1 MERALD
7 ELINAGG
14 VTRRCVS
21 LAQGTLSPDMRVNYE
36 FGLVLGVDEFRQEQ
50 LYFLHK
56 EYLHHRALHGY
67 GTVSG
72 LRVLPEAEGSSDVK
86 LTVSPGIG
94 IDQCGRVFTV
104 PNDQCAYLRAWFQ
117 RQQEEEALSSGP
129 QRLYVVA
136 TYDECPDALVSIAGQ
151 PCSSSQQTQ
160 VPSRIRDAFHIAL
173 RWAPPPMPRWDAI
186 LCFAEL
192 MADVRIEAGLSP
204 GESDKAEIIRF
215 VRLLDDCEALRAER
229 FGTGQYGPSY
239 PPGSG
244 ETPPYGGYPPPDG
257 EGGRYLLLPEDTARQ
272 DLDDIFRVWVTE
284 VRPRLTPDL
293 IDCAQPGGEPLET
306 GVLLAAIDVDL
317 SVSEGALSV
326 SLPEEDDAVDDSG
339 RPYLLSTQAIQ
350 ELMGLG
356 GSGGDARPQ
365 QPFATLHVRDTSAL
379 LLWVHHPEPLG
390 LDGSLSDTMEIFAN
404 GSPLS
409 GTVEAVDGADNVFLI
424 RTNEPIGAG
433 VRVELRLRLN
443 TVRVVGPAFN
453 TAGLSGAALRALQ
466 ELEEARALS
475 GSTALLASLD
485 LFGVGYIGREGD
497 TLTLYTVASEIPDV
511 RALTTIHTLTDGET
525 SPRLRIR
532 FNTAQPVTV
541 PEGSLAATIIR
552 GTNERPLNITLR
564 PEGGTTAEGA
574 QTWTLQ
580 PINTQLQ
587 HGDTVRLRFNVS
599 EIRQGGTVPLLV
611 AMNVGGYTYVG
622 YDGGEVVE
630 VLHVV
635 EVPPTSDGGGG
646 LTIEQVREL
655 LRQVR
660 TLPFATITPLR
671 VFRRNRAEFELW
683 FHPQQRA
690 TSDEGR
696 LDELNV
702 RIYMEAI
709 RESVNELAVTQV
721 PIVEEGVQ
729 RFSPIHYRVQ
739 VNLAPLLELGNTQP
753 SYARFVFPL
762 DEGNRITTSD
772 GDFENIRAY
781 MEQLNIKLDGSFIRL
796 EETDED
802 ALVVYVRF
810 DPLLLNRGDFQ

>member
-1 MERALD
+1 
-7 ELINAGG
+7 
-14 VTRRCVS
+14 
-21 LAQGTLSPDMRVNYE
+21 
-36 FGLVLGVDEFRQEQ
+36 
-50 LYFLHK
+50 
-56 EYLHHRALHGY
+56 
-67 GTVSG
+67 
-72 LRVLPEAEGSSDVK
+72 
-86 LTVSPGIG
+86 
-94 IDQCGRVFTV
+94 
-104 PNDQCAYLRAWFQ
+104 
-117 RQQEEEALSSGP
+117 
-129 QRLYVVA
+129 
-136 TYDECPDALVSIAGQ
+136 
-151 PCSSSQQTQ
+151 
-160 VPSRIRDAFHIAL
+160 
-173 RWAPPPMPRWDAI
+173 
-186 LCFAEL
+186 
-192 MADVRIEAGLSP
+192 
-204 GESDKAEIIRF
+204 
-215 VRLLDDCEALRAER
+215 
-229 FGTGQYGPSY
+229 
-239 PPGSG
+239 
-244 ETPPYGGYPPPDG
+244 
-257 EGGRYLLLPEDTARQ
+257 
-272 DLDDIFRVWVTE
+272 
-284 VRPRLTPDL
+284 
-293 IDCAQPGGEPLET
+293 
-306 GVLLAAIDVDL
+306 
-317 SVSEGALSV
+317 VSEGALSV